1 MNSREKT
8 PVLSSGVIV
17 VRRDDNGQWKYLLL
31 RAYGYWDFP
40 KGLVEKGEDP
50 IEAAKRETREE
61 TTIADLDF
69 KWGFDYRET
78 GPYNRGKKVA
88 RYYIAET
95 RKKDIELPVNPE
107 IGKPE
112 HDAYKWATFDEAREM
127 VAERVLGAL
136 KWARDKVEGHK

>member
-1 MNSREKT
+1 MKGHKKK

-17 VRRDDNGQWKYLLL
+17 VRRDDDGKWKYLLL

-40 KGLVEKGEDP
+40 KGLVEEGEDP
-50 IEAAKRETREE
+50 IEAAKRETEEE
-61 TTIADLDF
+61 TTITDLDF
-69 KWGFDYRET
+69 KWGYDFRET
-78 GPYNRGKKVA
+78 GPYNQGRKIA

-95 RKKDIELPVNPE
+95 KKKDIELPVNPE

-112 HDAYKWATFDEAREM
+112 HDSYKWVTFDEAKKM

-136 KWARDKVEGHK
+136 KWARDKVEGQK